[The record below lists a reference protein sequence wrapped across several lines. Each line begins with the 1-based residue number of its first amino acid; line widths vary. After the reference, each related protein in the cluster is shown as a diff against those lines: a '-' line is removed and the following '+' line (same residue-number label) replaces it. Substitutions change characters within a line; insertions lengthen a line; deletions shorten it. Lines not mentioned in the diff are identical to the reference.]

1 MGAEATDCL
10 RTHLHA
16 KAAVFPLERPVGNR
30 AITTVRSRRQPNFRR

>member
-30 AITTVRSRRQPNFRR
+30 AITTQPNLRR